1 MMSRV
6 LAVLLLGDAVGA
18 AGSAAQPRPSSFR
31 LGDRVWIHVEG
42 ESQLSDTFTVGPGL
56 ALTLPMVGQVG
67 LEGVP
72 RSGVEAHLTREL
84 GRFLRNPVVRARAL
98 IRVAVAGEVAKPG
111 FYAVATDVVLADA
124 IMLAGGATPDA
135 RLDELRVERG
145 DRRLW
150 KPDALQRAIAEG
162 QTLDDLG
169 LEAGDRIV
177 VPRRGGGVTSM
188 LPLLLAVPAAIYA
201 LREILR

>member
-6 LAVLLLGDAVGA
+6 LAVLLFGDAVA
-18 AGSAAQPRPSSFR
+18 PAGPAAQTRSGGFR
-31 LGDRVWIHVEG
+31 VGDRVWINVEG
-42 ESQLSDTFTVGPGL
+42 ESQLSDTFTVGPAL
-56 ALTLPMVGQVG
+56 ALTLPVVGQVG
-67 LEGVP
+67 LERVP
-72 RSGVEAHLTREL
+72 RAAVEAHLTREL

-169 LEAGDRIV
+169 LQAGDRIV
-177 VPRRGGGVTSM
+177 VPRRAAGVTSTVG
-188 LPLLLAVPAAIYA
+188 LLAVPAAIYA
-201 LREILR
+201 LTEILK